1 MANLKSF
8 IARNNAAKVKELT
21 SKPKADDNDKRRK
34 VVIKAIDRTLEQIAK
49 GETKPAR
56 GFYRMIDD
64 ENAIATVRAGRSQM
78 AIEGHTQIA
87 LEKDQLRPFYEA
99 VKEEVAAG
107 NLDKEITEAYAKA
120 SKPKARK

>member
-56 GFYRMIDD
+56 GFYRMMDD
-64 ENAIATVRAGRSQM
+64 ENAFRAL
-78 AIEGHTQIA
+78 IEE
-87 LEKDQLRPFYEA
+87 L
-99 VKEEVAAG
+99 
-107 NLDKEITEAYAKA
+107 
-120 SKPKARK
+120 